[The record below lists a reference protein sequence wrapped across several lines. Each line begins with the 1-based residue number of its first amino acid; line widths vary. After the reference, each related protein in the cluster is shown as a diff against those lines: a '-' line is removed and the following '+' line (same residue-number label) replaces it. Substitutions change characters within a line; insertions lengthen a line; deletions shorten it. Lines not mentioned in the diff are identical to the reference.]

1 MPITSSRPRRR
12 PVTLT
17 EVAQSVGVSVSTAS
31 NAYNR
36 PDQLSEKLRRRI
48 LDTADNLGYQGPDP
62 AARAMARRRYDAI
75 GLVVSER
82 FSYAFHS
89 MAGIEVLRGVATA
102 CDQAGVALTL
112 LPLRSDTAEC
122 PLIGRAAIDAIGL
135 YALMDD
141 APAIGQ
147 ALKRGLPLV
156 TVDQPKV
163 AGVPFIGIDD
173 EAAARRA
180 AEYLISLGHQRLG
193 VLSLPVTPGQSGTVL
208 NNLNSEDVRYRV
220 TRERLRG
227 YISATRS
234 HNLPDPVVFVAG
246 LSSAAAGQ
254 AAASAIL
261 SAGASRPTALLC
273 MSDELAIGA
282 EIAAESLGIRVPDQ
296 LSVIGFD
303 NFPGTSPARVPLT
316 TISQNAYER
325 GLLLGTWLTHPEAQS
340 EARILGTDLII
351 RESTGVPPS

>member
-1 MPITSSRPRRR
+1 MPDSIRRTR
-12 PVTLT
+12 RQPVTLA
-17 EVAQSVGVSVSTAS
+17 EVARNVGVSVSTAS

-36 PDQLSEKLRRRI
+36 PDQLSEKLRRKI
-48 LDTADNLGYQGPDP
+48 LETAEGMGYQGPDP
-62 AARAMARRRYDAI
+62 AARAMASRRYDAI
-75 GLVVSER
+75 GLVMSER
-82 FSYAFHS
+82 FSYTFHS
-89 MAGIEVLRGVATA
+89 MAGIEMLRGVSTA

-122 PLIGRAAIDAIGL
+122 PLIARAAIDAIGL

-141 APAIGQ
+141 APAIAQ

-163 AGVPFIGIDD
+163 EGVPFIGIDD

-180 AEYLISLGHQRLG
+180 AEYLISLGHRRLG
-193 VLSLPVTPGQSGTVL
+193 VLSLPVAPGQSGAVL
-208 NNLNSEDVRYRV
+208 NRPNPDDVRYRV

-227 YISATRS
+227 YLAAAHN
-234 HNLPDPVVFVAG
+234 HNLPEPVVFIAG
-246 LSSAAAGQ
+246 LSGVAAGQ

-261 SAGASRPTALLC
+261 SAGAERPTALLC

-282 EIAAESLGIRVPDQ
+282 ELAAQSLGISVPDQ

-303 NFPGTSPARVPLT
+303 NFPGTAPAPVPLT

-325 GLLLGTWLTHPEAQS
+325 GLLLGAWLTHPEAQS
-340 EARILGTDLII
+340 DSRILGTDLLI
-351 RESTGVPPS
+351 RKSTGMPPT